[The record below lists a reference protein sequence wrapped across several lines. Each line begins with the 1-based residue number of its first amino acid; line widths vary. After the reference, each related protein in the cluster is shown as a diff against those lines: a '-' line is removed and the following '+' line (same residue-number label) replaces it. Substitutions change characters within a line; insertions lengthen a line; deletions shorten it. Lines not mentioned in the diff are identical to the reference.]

1 MRAREIGKIVQTVCN
16 AEYRCPVF
24 EAMSKEAGG
33 KLVTCDP
40 KSDCPLR
47 KALNL
52 YAEVQK

>member
-1 MRAREIGKIVQTVCN
+1 MRAREIGKILQTVCN

-24 EAMSKEAGG
+24 EAMSKAAGC